1 MYAGYTRELAFLA
14 EERATAYL
22 HVYFSGNSER
32 VKVTKTGALCP
43 TFEAKRDNMME
54 QTQIL
59 STVKCFFCW
68 TMQSEAKSS
77 QCDSSKKSD
86 RAMMDEQKT
95 QQCVLTAARRKM
107 ADFLQH
113 VLAKFGYV

>member
-14 EERATAYL
+14 EARATAYL
-22 HVYFSGNSER
+22 HEHFSGKPQP
-32 VKVTKTGALCP
+32 VKVTETNASDP

-59 STVKCFFCW
+59 STVKCFLCW

-77 QCDSSKKSD
+77 HCESSKKSD
-86 RAMMDEQKT
+86 RAMS
-95 QQCVLTAARRKM
+95 RK
-107 ADFLQH
+107 H
-113 VLAKFGYV
+113 NSVC